1 MSQEEIVFE
10 LKVFQYSEYQY
21 VIGLVELEQLNDN
34 SYAFNIHNALFVN
47 YEEELG
53 MMILNDNILVDSS
66 YIYNLNKNKVIS
78 IFTPSPEFEFEY
90 YNEINNKNNDES
102 DESEIDEYSFH
113 QVGAIQ

>member
-34 SYAFNIHNALFVN
+34 SYAFNIHNALF
-47 YEEELG
+47 
-53 MMILNDNILVDSS
+53 DNILVDSS